1 MAVNVDRQNGF
12 NPTRH
17 LSGSPWNGQ
26 TVPVLIPAANGA
38 ACFIGDVVEHNAVG
52 GAAGVI
58 VNGMNCEGMP
68 TVKHT
73 TLTTTGQANFGVVV
87 GFLPDPNA
95 LGTRHRLASTN
106 RIALVVTDPTVVYE
120 VQEDADT
127 TPITSADI
135 GCAVG
140 IVTTAGNTTTGVS
153 SMALDSNTVASTST
167 LPFKIVALVPR
178 PDNTISTG
186 TTDKAKY
193 EVIFN
198 TGWNMPNSVG
208 TA

>member
-1 MAVNVDRQNGF
+1 MAVNVDRPGGF
-12 NPTRH
+12 KPVRH
-17 LSGSPWNGQ
+17 ITGAAWNGLA
-26 TVPVLIPAANGA
+26 VMCLIPAADGA

-52 GAAGVI
+52 GAAGVT
-58 VNGMNCEGMP
+58 VNGINCEGMP
-68 TVKHT
+68 TVKHS
-73 TLTTTGQANFGVVV
+73 TLTTTGQANMGVVI
-87 GFLPDPNA
+87 GFLPDPNN
-95 LGTRHRLASTN
+95 LTLRHRAASTN

-120 VQEDADT
+120 VQEDGAT
-127 TPITSADI
+127 TPIASGDI

-140 IVTTAGNTTTGVS
+140 IVTTAGNTMTGVS
-153 SMALDSNTVASTST
+153 SMMLDSNTVASTST

>member
-1 MAVNVDRQNGF
+1 MANVNRPQGF
-12 NPTRH
+12 LPVRH
-17 LSGSPWNGQ
+17 LTGAPWNGLV
-26 TVPVLIPAANGA
+26 TMALIPSSDGA

-58 VNGMNCEGMP
+58 VNGINCEGMP
-68 TVKHT
+68 TVKHS
-73 TLTTTGQANFGVVV
+73 TLTTTGQANYGVVV
-87 GFLPDPNA
+87 GFLPDPTN
-95 LGTRHRLASTN
+95 LSLRHRAASTN
-106 RIALVVTDPTVVYE
+106 RIALVVTDPTVVFE

-127 TPITSADI
+127 TPIASGDI

-153 SMALDSNTVASTST
+153 SMMLDSSTVASTST
-167 LPFKIVALVPR
+167 LPFKIVALAPR

-198 TGWNMPNSVG
+198 CGWNMPNSVG

>member
-1 MAVNVDRQNGF
+1 
-12 NPTRH
+12 
-17 LSGSPWNGQ
+17 
-26 TVPVLIPAANGA
+26 
-38 ACFIGDVVEHNAVG
+38 
-52 GAAGVI
+52 
-58 VNGMNCEGMP
+58 MP
-68 TVKHT
+68 TVKHS
-73 TLTTTGQANFGVVV
+73 TLTTTGQANVGVVV
-87 GFLPDPNA
+87 GFLPDPTN
-95 LGTRHRLASTN
+95 LTLRHRSASTN

-127 TPITSADI
+127 TPIASGDI

-153 SMALDSNTVASTST
+153 SMALDSSTVASTST
-167 LPFKIVALVPR
+167 LPFKIVAMVPR

-186 TTDKAKY
+186 TTDKTKY

-198 TGWNMPNSVG
+198 TGWGMPNSVG